1 MVNQSKAEDYFS
13 KIPSIKRISG
23 VHFFEGKASLT
34 KLLHFPFY
42 IKEINMIKS
51 LIDFDS
57 MFSILSI
64 NDILEFM
71 RLRIK
76 NKIQLKIL
84 RKQILKYKYEED
96 DIKELR
102 EKRFLPDNFE
112 MCDCFYIF
120 GNYVS
125 IFTIVGKPYGV
136 LIENEYYRK
145 TLDSIFENLWEVS
158 EKPIQ

>member
-51 LIDFDS
+51 LIDFD
-57 MFSILSI
+57 LSSC
-64 NDILEFM
+64 FM
-71 RLRIK
+71 
-76 NKIQLKIL
+76 
-84 RKQILKYKYEED
+84 
-96 DIKELR
+96 
-102 EKRFLPDNFE
+102 
-112 MCDCFYIF
+112 IF

-145 TLDSIFENLWEVS
+145 TLDSIFENLWELS